1 MNNDFPQ
8 SETDRR
14 LSGMLMFGTVE
25 AVDHDNARVRVR
37 AGEWIS
43 DWLPWNSLA
52 AGEVRHWRPPS
63 IGEQVIILSPSGRPE
78 QAGVIPGFYTTQ
90 HAAPSNDDKTVL
102 WELPCGFQ
110 LHYPRG
116 SIHFYHDQRRRDHR
130 CASNRSELINMPAVA
145 RLGDLCTGHGCWS
158 PRPSSS
164 ASPNVFVNGIPA
176 HRQGDGWQTHCCPS
190 ISECHASIL
199 AEGSSTVFC
208 NGLQLGR
215 IGDPVACGS
224 TVATGSNNVFAG

>member
-63 IGEQVIILSPSGRPE
+63 IGEQAIILSPSGRPE

-102 WELPCGFQ
+102 WELPAGFTFIIRVGAST
-110 LHYPRG
+110 LTITNEGVTIDAPR
-116 SIHFYHDQRRRDHR
+116 I
-130 CASNRSELINMPAVA
+130 
-145 RLGDLCTGHGCWS
+145 DL
-158 PRPSSS
+158 
-164 ASPNVFVNGIPA
+164 N
-176 HRQGDGWQTHCCPS
+176 
-190 ISECHASIL
+190 
-199 AEGSSTVFC
+199 
-208 NGLQLGR
+208 
-215 IGDPVACGS
+215 
-224 TVATGSNNVFAG
+224 

>member
-25 AVDHDNARVRVR
+25 AVDHANARVRVR

-63 IGEQVIILSPSGRPE
+63 IGEQAMILSPSGRPE

-90 HAAPSNDDKTVL
+90 HSAPSSDDKTVL
-102 WELPCGFQ
+102 WE
-110 LHYPRG
+110 
-116 SIHFYHDQRRRDHR
+116 
-130 CASNRSELINMPAVA
+130 
-145 RLGDLCTGHGCWS
+145 
-158 PRPSSS
+158 
-164 ASPNVFVNGIPA
+164 IPA
-176 HRQGDGWQTHCCPS
+176 GFTFIIRVG
-190 ISECHASIL
+190 ASTLTITN
-199 AEGSSTVFC
+199 EGVTIDAP
-208 NGLQLGR
+208 R
-215 IGDPVACGS
+215 IDL
-224 TVATGSNNVFAG
+224 N